1 MAGTGSVTPLEKWRA
16 TVDWFRGKLDVDS
29 VGLWPDIAV
38 NPRLVTELYD
48 YAAVEN
54 ERAEGLEGQL
64 EDAHILVEQSLSDDE
79 AWAAKWRGVAEKRT
93 RERDEARQ
101 VAMQLLRLA
110 RAAVRELS
118 VYEEASV
125 TCPTGADMATWLR
138 AWATLG
144 DARDD
149 AYFALSPALRR
160 LVEE

>member
-1 MAGTGSVTPLEKWRA
+1 MAGTSVTPIGAWSFGFDRGRKDGDVYAVSIGKKEKDG
-16 TVDWFRGKLDVDS
+16 TFFIVGSLFGKEAEAFI
-29 VGLWPDIAV
+29 G
-38 NPRLVTELYD
+38 LYD
-48 YAAVEN
+48 YAASEH
-54 ERAEGLEGQL
+54 ERAESQRELAL
-64 EDAHILVEQSLSDDE
+64 
-79 AWAAKWRGVAEKRT
+79 AAVASGATVADRY
-93 RERDEARQ
+93 RAERDEARQ